1 MDKNDRYRLSLL
13 GEFKD
18 RTTEADFLAENLGR
32 SKTITAYLALICG
45 SIFAL
50 FLANSYLTERGT
62 LVFFRIAPLRLGLI
76 IFSVLVF
83 LAARAI
89 TKHTHLILVATAYQV
104 ALALTYLLTLKHY
117 DSLNFFS
124 ILGLNVIILGIYLM
138 PNKVALS
145 QVVSLVFSVLFFI
158 SPIRKMNGLQAHE
171 FRRIIAYH
179 AILLAYCNVSCLWA
193 GRSARQR
200 FAANMELLQLSARDP
215 LTGIYNRKKFDDSLD
230 ECIDSARR
238 SGDPLSLVIF
248 DVDDFKTINDQL
260 GHLVGDNVLRVLA
273 AAVRNVVRDTDIFAR
288 WGGDEF
294 VILLPNTD
302 LAEAERVVD
311 RIRKSV
317 KDLCPAAPDGIT
329 CSFGVARYEAGDSK
343 ESLVRKADDRLL
355 QAKMGGKGRIV
366 S

>member
-1 MDKNDRYRLSLL
+1 
-13 GEFKD
+13 
-18 RTTEADFLAENLGR
+18 
-32 SKTITAYLALICG
+32 
-45 SIFAL
+45 
-50 FLANSYLTERGT
+50 
-62 LVFFRIAPLRLGLI
+62 
-76 IFSVLVF
+76 
-83 LAARAI
+83 
-89 TKHTHLILVATAYQV
+89 
-104 ALALTYLLTLKHY
+104 
-117 DSLNFFS
+117 
-124 ILGLNVIILGIYLM
+124 M
-138 PNKVALS
+138 PNKIALS

-158 SPIRKMNGLQAHE
+158 SPIRKMNGLQAMSP
-171 FRRIIAYH
+171 RIIAYH

-200 FAANMELLQLSARDP
+200 FAANMELLQLSAEI
-215 LTGIYNRKKFDDSLD
+215 LTGIYNRKVRRSLD